1 MELIRL
7 APQLR
12 IKPHDVCVMELT
24 LIQTLKFNLFVATS
38 REIVGSLIGLF
49 IEDLGGPDSSG
60 ARSFT
65 SPPIEAALATTTSES
80 SAIKEITSW
89 AVDYL
94 KILERDFANMSYLQS
109 VKAVAASS
117 CAIARW
123 DVKHRDINSSTDEA
137 TAISEWLLSASE
149 SIQQSGFLASAWREI
164 IASIPGLSPM
174 TDPSVMEVQ
183 AIILKSIVGGR
194 TVFYPISPS
203 SKDSICRRESGR
215 STGAASI
222 PHHAVGGPACENS
235 VADCEEAVQK
245 APNAGNCVRAH
256 PRPRR
261 PSLGSSPQ
269 SSPIRGSLAPQI
281 MASTECETDVRNP
294 STAADATSTSTTAF
308 SAVKSRTSTE
318 MTSAS
323 SSVAMQES
331 KVTSLPRFANDPKQK
346 LLALIKPTALV
357 SDAPTSNTASCSP
370 VDVMDIDCCFP
381 AQKEP
386 ETAKNGKKKIEVDN
400 IANAPPTKQTHESV
414 HITKRRKVTSLRRS
428 SRLRGTT

>member
-49 IEDLGGPDSSG
+49 IEDLGGPGSSG

-65 SPPIEAALATTTSES
+65 SPPIEAALATNTSKS
-80 SAIKEITSW
+80 SASKEITSW

-123 DVKHRDINSSTDEA
+123 DVKHRDIKSSTDEA
-137 TAISEWLLSASE
+137 TAISEWLLSVPE
-149 SIQQSGFLASAWREI
+149 STQQSGFLASAWREI

-235 VADCEEAVQK
+235 VADCEAVQK
-245 APNAGNCVRAH
+245 APNAGNCVRAR

-269 SSPIRGSLAPQI
+269 SSPIRGSLAPQN

-318 MTSAS
+318 TTSALL
-323 SSVAMQES
+323 SVMQES
-331 KVTSLPRFANDPKQK
+331 KATSLPRFANEPKQK

-357 SDAPTSNTASCSP
+357 PDAPTSNTATCSP

-381 AQKEP
+381 SQKEP
-386 ETAKNGKKKIEVDN
+386 ETAKNGKKKIQLDKIV
-400 IANAPPTKQTHESV
+400 NAPSAQHSHESV